1 MAITAKDVMDLRN
14 KTGLGMMECKA
25 ALSEANGDIQAAI
38 DLLRKKGLAKMDTR
52 TDRASA
58 EGRVA
63 VSVLPDK
70 TKGAIVEV
78 NTETDFT
85 AKSEVFTQMMKFLA
99 TEALKQP
106 AGEVVVTDV
115 MRAAIDDVRIK
126 TKENVQFARGR
137 VVGGAS
143 ASRVGAYAHFT
154 GKVATVVELDVAGL
168 SGGGVSDELLQDLCM
183 HVTAIS
189 PTPIGINESDIPAAV
204 IEKEKEI
211 AKAQAIE
218 QGKPEAIAEKMVTGK
233 LRKFFEE
240 HLLPMQLFVKDD
252 KKRVKDILPQGVA
265 IKAFVRYQ
273 VGVK

>member
-25 ALSEANGDIQAAI
+25 ALGEANGDIQAAI
-38 DLLRKKGLAKMDTR
+38 DLLRKKGLAKMDSR

-85 AKSEVFTQMMKFLA
+85 AKNDAFARMMQLVVA
-99 TEALKQP
+99 EALKQP
-106 AGEVVVTDV
+106 AGEVVKTDA
-115 MRAAIDDVRIK
+115 MQKAIDDVRIT

-137 VVGGAS
+137 VVGGPG
-143 ASRVGAYAHFT
+143 RTVGTYVHFT
-154 GKVATVVELDVAGL
+154 GKIGVLIELEGAGITP
-168 SGGGVSDELLQDLCM
+168 ELLTDLCQ
-183 HVTAIS
+183 HVAAAS
-189 PTPIGINESDIPAAV
+189 PTPIGVTEADVPADV
-204 IEKEKEI
+204 VEKEKQI

-218 QGKPEAIAEKMVTGK
+218 QGKPEQIAEKMVIGK
-233 LRKFFEE
+233 IRKFYEE
-240 HLLPMQLFVKDD
+240 HVLMQQIFIKDD
-252 KKRVKDILPQGVA
+252 KKRIKDILPKGVT
-265 IKAFVRYQ
+265 IKSFVRYQ
-273 VGVK
+273 LGVK